1 MNTTTQVNTAKPV
14 KSAKAEKPVT
24 QKAEIQGGL
33 AWFAP
38 YLAQWQAAWGSKPT
52 EAMCRASLAL
62 GAPGKGKRPGVE
74 ALHIAMCLR
83 PEGCT
88 VRQFMGAGS
97 SGPANNWRRALR
109 RDYGLVT
116 EAKVGTPYA
125 FILKLTPKG
134 VEQLK
139 AAGVAIGGLPVE
151 KPAKPVTVTK
161 GAVTAPKAAPTAPAQ
176 TPTSE
181 APKPV
186 TVLTN
191 NGPVTVNQ
199 PQPVTAK

>member
-1 MNTTTQVNTAKPV
+1 MNTSTQVNTPAKV
-14 KSAKAEKPVT
+14 KAEKPVT
-24 QKAEIQGGL
+24 QKAEIEGGL
-33 AWFAP
+33 AWFQP
-38 YLAQWQAAWGSKPT
+38 YLSQWQVAQWGSKPT

-62 GAPGKGKRPGVE
+62 GAPGKGKRPGIE

-97 SGPANNWRRALR
+97 GGPANNWRRALR

-125 FILKLTPKG
+125 FILRLTPKG

-151 KPAKPVTVTK
+151 KPAKVPTVTAGK
-161 GAVTAPKAAPTAPAQ
+161 
-176 TPTSE
+176 
-181 APKPV
+181 PKPV
-186 TVLTN
+186 QATVPAKPATPASEGPKPMAHPVLTN
-191 NGPVTVNQ
+191 DGPKPVNE
-199 PQPVTAK
+199 PANAK